1 MCCWMSGVSMH
12 YTKQE
17 YLFSQLWVHKWAI
30 ISDLP
35 LLFLT
40 ICLILS
46 PVPLTHSFTPA
57 HPALAGKQQG
67 SLFIAYKSPQYT
79 NHCQKKKKESAINS
93 IQIYSILNLPWFFS
107 YIIFPVTAKQSK
119 KISFIFLSIIMEI
132 NSTFWHLFAFSF
144 ILN

>member
-17 YLFSQLWVHKWAI
+17 YLFIQLWVHKWAI

-46 PVPLTHSFTPA
+46 PVPLTHSSTPA
-57 HPALAGKQQG
+57 HPALVGKQQG

-79 NHCQKKKKESAINS
+79 NHCQKKERIGNKQHSNIQYIKSALI
-93 IQIYSILNLPWFFS
+93 FS

-119 KISFIFLSIIMEI
+119 KISFIFLSII
-132 NSTFWHLFAFSF
+132 NGNQQHVLASF
-144 ILN
+144 RFFIHS

>member
-17 YLFSQLWVHKWAI
+17 YLFIQLWVHKRAI

-79 NHCQKKKKESAINS
+79 NHCQKKERIGNKQHSN
-93 IQIYSILNLPWFFS
+93 IQYIKSCLDFFLTLFFQLQRNRVKR
-107 YIIFPVTAKQSK
+107 FPS
-119 KISFIFLSIIMEI
+119 SFWVSLMEI

>member
-17 YLFSQLWVHKWAI
+17 YLFIQLWVHKRAI

-79 NHCQKKKKESAINS
+79 NHCQKKERIGNKQHSNIQYIKSALI
-93 IQIYSILNLPWFFS
+93 FS

-132 NSTFWHLFAFSF
+132 NSTFWNLFAFSF